1 MTHNLSFAHKP
12 LFYTPPHQ
20 IIIQKRLI
28 RFNFSFSL
36 FRHVCY
42 VHGILYEYPRA
53 GRFFLHYP
61 LPALYRSKFYSD
73 YHCAANNQFV
83 CFQNHTAESS
93 FLNLHTKTSR
103 KTHYPLFSRRYFDE
117 YVQIGCSDHS
127 KRKDRRKCERTDK
140 RQLHYGSAAKIYDVA
155 SADGYEGV

>member
-12 LFYTPPHQ
+12 LFYPPHQ

-36 FRHVCY
+36 FRHVRY

-53 GRFFLHYP
+53 ERFFLHYP

-73 YHCAANNQFV
+73 YHCAANNQFA
-83 CFQNHTAESS
+83 CFQNYTAESS
-93 FLNLHTKTSR
+93 FPNLRTKTTR

-117 YVQIGCSDHS
+117 YVQTGRPDHS
-127 KRKDRRKCERTDK
+127 KRKDYRKREFIGK
-140 RQLHYGSAAKIYDVA
+140 RQLHDGSAAKIYGVA
-155 SADGYEGV
+155 SADGYEEV